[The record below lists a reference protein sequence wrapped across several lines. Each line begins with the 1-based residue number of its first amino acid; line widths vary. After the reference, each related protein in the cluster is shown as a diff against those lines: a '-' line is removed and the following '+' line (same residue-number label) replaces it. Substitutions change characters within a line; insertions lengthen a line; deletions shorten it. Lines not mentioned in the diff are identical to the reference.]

1 MIKLKKKAGINGFG
15 RFGLHI
21 IKYWLDRNEESSF
34 SINYI
39 NDDVLTIDQSIE
51 ILKKDR
57 TVFFNKYKIKK
68 VENKIRFLKPDG
80 SIYEI
85 EYCNKGKSHISWLGK
100 PELFFECSGKNTLKK
115 DCSRFLKDKTKVV
128 IISATSWD
136 ADKTFLYGFNN
147 NEHKTK

>member
-1 MIKLKKKAGINGFG
+1 MKKKVGINGFG

-21 IKYWLDRNEESSF
+21 IKYWLDRNEECRF

-68 VENKIRFLKPDG
+68 LENKIRFLKPDG

-85 EYCNKGKSHISWLGK
+85 EYS
-100 PELFFECSGKNTLKK
+100 NTLIILFSKLIN
-115 DCSRFLKDKTKVV
+115 LK
-128 IISATSWD
+128 ILIR
-136 ADKTFLYGFNN
+136 
-147 NEHKTK
+147 